1 MMEYFLHYSLHF
13 LRLLLAVK
21 EWLYLK
27 SITKKINEGK
37 KEQLTVEQ
45 LKKLSQVGKLN
56 LNFRNVKINK
66 KFN

>member
-1 MMEYFLHYSLHF
+1 M
-13 LRLLLAVK
+13 AVK